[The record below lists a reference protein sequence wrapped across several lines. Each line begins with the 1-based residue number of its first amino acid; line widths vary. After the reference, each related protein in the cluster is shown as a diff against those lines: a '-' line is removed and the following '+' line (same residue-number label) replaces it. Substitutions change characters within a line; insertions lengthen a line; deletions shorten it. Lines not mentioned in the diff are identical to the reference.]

1 MKIVSN
7 VLPLLVLVV
16 SNLSLSVDSFAPIA
30 KSSTSLFG
38 ARGGERSM
46 SRTVTDN
53 TTLSASTTSEELI
66 PREVLFGNPDY
77 ASPNLSPDGNSLSFL
92 APSPE
97 GVLNVFVKATK
108 EPLETARMITNDNSR
123 GIRSAFWAQDSK
135 TMLYMQDFEGDE
147 NFHLWAINVE
157 DPTAEARDLTPGKE
171 VKASS
176 VMINKR
182 FPDEILVGTNQRDA
196 KSFDIYRCNYET
208 GELTLDTENPGDV
221 VGWGSE
227 DLSFQIRQAVVRNQ
241 EDSSTTIRV
250 RDDDKSEWRDLITF
264 PYGESGDLVDFSAD
278 GTFCWMT
285 SSLGRE
291 TDALIKV
298 DLQTG
303 ETIEEIFAKDNCDC
317 GGVTLDEDTKELR
330 AVSYNYARLERQF
343 FDKEL
348 EEDYRILTSLA
359 PEGAEVLPSSKTRDQ
374 KLWIVNFRRS
384 DGPAEYVLY
393 DQVKKTTSPLFV
405 SKPDLLK
412 YKFAPMEDVRIT
424 ARDGLELVAYL
435 TRARTDQAT
444 PLILLVHGGPWAR
457 DSWGFNSQAQW
468 FANRGY
474 ATLLPGVDW
483 FWKEL
488 CKSRIRHLAS
498 QLPGVD
504 WFWKELYS
512 QGRQAV
518 GCWRHAARLNRFR
531 KVGD

>member
-1 MKIVSN
+1 M
-7 VLPLLVLVV
+7 
-16 SNLSLSVDSFAPIA
+16 A
-30 KSSTSLFG
+30 
-38 ARGGERSM
+38 
-46 SRTVTDN
+46 
-53 TTLSASTTSEELI
+53 LSASTTSEELI

-77 ASPNLSPDGNSLSFL
+77 AAPNLSPDGKYLSFL

-97 GVLNVFVKATK
+97 GVLNVFLKLTN
-108 EPLETARMITNDNSR
+108 EPLESARMITNDTSR

-135 TMLYMQDFEGDE
+135 TMLYMQDFEGNE

-157 DPTAEARDLTPGKE
+157 ETDPEARDLTPGE
-171 VKASS
+171 QVKASS

-182 FPDEILVGTNQRDA
+182 FPDEILVGTNARDA
-196 KSFDIYRCNYET
+196 KSFDMYRCNYLT

-227 DLSFQIRQAVVRNQ
+227 DFSFQIRHAVVRNQ
-241 EDSSTTIRV
+241 SDSSTTVRV

-264 PYGESGDLVDFSAD
+264 PYGESGGLVDFSKD
-278 GTFCWMT
+278 GKFCWMT

-291 TDALIKV
+291 TNALLKV

-303 ETIEEIFAKDNCDC
+303 ETMEEIFAQDNCDC
-317 GGVTLDEDTKELR
+317 GGVTLDQDTKELR

-348 EEDYRILTSLA
+348 EEDYRILASLA
-359 PEGAEVLPSSKTRDQ
+359 PAGAEVIPSSKTTDQ
-374 KLWIVNFRRS
+374 KLWIVSYRRS

-405 SKPDLLK
+405 SKPDLLN
-412 YKFAPMEDVRIT
+412 YKLAPMEDVRIT

-435 TRARTDQAT
+435 TRARTDRAT

-474 ATLLPGVDW
+474 ATLQVNYRASTG
-483 FWKEL
+483 FG
-488 CKSRIRHLAS
+488 KS
-498 QLPGVD
+498 
-504 WFWKELYS
+504 F
-512 QGRQAV
+512 QAM
-518 GCWRHAARLNRFR
+518 GCRRHAARFNRFR